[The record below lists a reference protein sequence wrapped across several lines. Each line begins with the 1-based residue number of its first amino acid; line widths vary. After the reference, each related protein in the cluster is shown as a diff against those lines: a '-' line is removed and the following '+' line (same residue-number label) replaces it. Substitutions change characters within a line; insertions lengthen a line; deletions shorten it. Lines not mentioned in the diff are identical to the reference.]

1 MTSKVYRTAQGKIVD
16 LGALEAQNEQT
27 RAVGNMNVNARGDK
41 VDANGNI
48 ISTRSQQVNRNL
60 NRGTNAA
67 AGPIPTSDRAQKED
81 AAAARAAEQAKIE
94 QARAHRQ
101 ALREQGIAPPI
112 EQPAAGL
119 AAAMSRAA
127 KIIDEE

>member
-16 LGALEAQNEQT
+16 LGALEVQNEHV

-41 VDANGNI
+41 LDADGNI

-60 NRGTNAA
+60 NRATNTS
-67 AGPIPTSDRAQKED
+67 AGPIPTSSRTQKED
-81 AAAARAAEQAKIE
+81 ASAIRAAEQAKIE
-94 QARAHRQ
+94 QARAQRQ
-101 ALREQGIAPPI
+101 ALREQGTAPPV
-112 EQPAAGL
+112 EPPAAGL

-127 KIIDEE
+127 KITDEE